1 MRDVHGFL
9 RQAVLR
15 DVSGQKP
22 DLRPGYEL
30 IKKNYRHKCVL
41 VRRRAGE
48 SVYRSHIVHETPGAI
63 KGELPEEK

>member
-15 DVSGQKP
+15 DVPGQKP

-30 IKKNYRHKCVL
+30 IKTSSPYKCVL